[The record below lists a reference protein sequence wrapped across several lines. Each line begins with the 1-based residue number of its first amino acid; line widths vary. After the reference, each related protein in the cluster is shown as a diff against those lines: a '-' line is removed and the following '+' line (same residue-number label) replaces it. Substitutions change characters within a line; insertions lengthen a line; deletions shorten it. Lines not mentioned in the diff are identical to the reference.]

1 MQGCI
6 LRTRQGGSHAGIVS
20 VQCMTAET
28 KLKLLRQRMLGMTES
43 VAELR
48 RREMEYMSLVRIQ
61 VRSLCYDVLNAVTS
75 MALPWSVTK
84 CHNH

>member
-1 MQGCI
+1 
-6 LRTRQGGSHAGIVS
+6 
-20 VQCMTAET
+20 MTAET